1 MSKANLEQFYI
12 MVQNSEEL
20 QQQLGAIQDSQI
32 FNETAARLGQ
42 ENGYSFTADEV
53 DAFLNEKKQQS
64 NAELSDRELEAV
76 AGGKKNPLAG
86 NGEPC
91 PVGTKFTVCFLV
103 SGCWGSKC

>member
-53 DAFLNEKKQQS
+53 DAFLNEKKEQT

-76 AGGKKNPLAG
+76 AGGKGRSCPLDTRVTF
-86 NGEPC
+86 C
-91 PVGTKFTVCFLV
+91 VFV
-103 SGCWGSKC
+103 SSCWGSKC

>member
-20 QQQLGAIQDSQI
+20 QQQLGAIQDSQT

-53 DAFLNEKKQQS
+53 DAFLNEKKQQT

-76 AGGKKNPLAG
+76 AGGKTRT
-86 NGEPC
+86 C
-91 PVGTKFTVCFLV
+91 PSDTRFTVCFLV

>member
-20 QQQLGAIQDSQI
+20 QQQLGAIQDSQT

-53 DAFLNEKKQQS
+53 DAFLNEKKQQT

-76 AGGKKNPLAG
+76 AGGKRT
-86 NGEPC
+86 C
-91 PVGTKFTVCFLV
+91 PMDTRVTFCVIISKCWGGTKC
-103 SGCWGSKC
+103 